1 MYDANNLLRNRKNND
16 LPEGL
21 SDIDDSIEATSN
33 FTMGS
38 RHPTKNRTAIDMG
51 SQFSYNTTNT

>member
-21 SDIDDSIEATSN
+21 SDMDDSIEATSN

-38 RHPTKNRTAIDMG
+38 RHQTKNKTAMDLA
-51 SQFSYNTTNT
+51 SQFSYNTT

>member
-1 MYDANNLLRNRKNND
+1 MYDANNILRNKKNND

-21 SDIDDSIEATSN
+21 SDMDDSIEATSN

-38 RHPTKNRTAIDMG
+38 RHQTKNRTFTAADMG
-51 SQFSYNTTNT
+51 S